1 MESILTKQQMQVLED
16 ICTEMVALFCGPGQV
31 SPNRTAA
38 VEKLKRI
45 FEVQIVE
52 IRKLREIA
60 KHAGAHARGDED
72 GAKLSELLDATRDP
86 ELMFTR

>member
-1 MESILTKQQMQVLED
+1 MSTILTKIQMDILADLARELHQAVGLKEEAYVLTIID
-16 ICTEMVALFCGPGQV
+16 GF
-31 SPNRTAA
+31 RRA
-38 VEKLKRI
+38 VEP
-45 FEVQIVE
+45 QIAE

-72 GAKLSELLDATRDP
+72 GGKLSELLDATNDP

>member
-1 MESILTKQQMQVLED
+1 MSTILTKIQMDVVMDLAREIHQAVGLKEEAYVLTIAD
-16 ICTEMVALFCGPGQV
+16 GL
-31 SPNRTAA
+31 RRA
-38 VEKLKRI
+38 VEPQL
-45 FEVQIVE
+45 VE

-72 GAKLSELLDATRDP
+72 GAKLSELLDATRDS